1 MAMTQKSLK
10 CEAVIGSNAFWPAG
24 LQELAGGFQLDCDA
38 AGGSQW
44 RDPRF
49 KRPRRDEFLRAVL
62 SSSQMVGA
70 RCGLILANKQ
80 TVYGPDYN
88 PELFP
93 INSLVFQLR

>member
-1 MAMTQKSLK
+1 
-10 CEAVIGSNAFWPAG
+10 
-24 LQELAGGFQLDCDA
+24 
-38 AGGSQW
+38 
-44 RDPRF
+44 
-49 KRPRRDEFLRAVL
+49 
-62 SSSQMVGA
+62 MVGA